1 MRDLRQR
8 QLASELL
15 YQGRVVS
22 LHRDQV
28 AMPDG
33 QVVERVVV
41 EHHGAVAVVPV
52 TDQGEVILVRQWRYP
67 TGEALLEIPAGGV
80 EPGEDPEA
88 AAMRELQEEIGY
100 RPGKLVKM
108 GEFFTAPGFCS
119 ELLHLYL
126 ATELTPS
133 RLPGDADEDIEVVR
147 IPLTDL
153 MADPEALRD
162 AKTLVGLLMV
172 QRMADDSTFG
182 RMR

>member
-1 MRDLRQR
+1 MRDLRQK
-8 QLASELL
+8 QLSSELL

-41 EHHGAVAVVPV
+41 EHHGAVGVVPV
-52 TDQGEVILVRQWRYP
+52 TEDGDVVLVRQWRYP
-67 TGEALLEIPAGGV
+67 TGGALLEIPAGGL

-88 AAMRELQEEIGY
+88 AAIRELQEEIGY
-100 RPGKLVKM
+100 RPGKLVKI

-126 ATELTPS
+126 ATDLTPS
-133 RLPGDADEDIEVVR
+133 RLPGDDDEDIEVVQ
-147 IPLTDL
+147 IPLTEV
-153 MADPEALRD
+153 MACPEAIRD
-162 AKTLVGLLMV
+162 GKTLVGLLMA
-172 QRMADDSTFG
+172 QRMLG
-182 RMR
+182 

>member
-8 QLASELL
+8 QLSSELL

-41 EHHGAVAVVPV
+41 EHHGAVGVVPM
-52 TDQGEVILVRQWRYP
+52 TDDGQVILVRQWRYA
-67 TGEALLEIPAGGV
+67 TGGALLEIPAGGL
-80 EPGEDPEA
+80 EPGEDPELA
-88 AAMRELQEEIGY
+88 AARELQEEIGY
-100 RPGKLVKM
+100 RPGKLVKL

-126 ATELTPS
+126 ATELQPS
-133 RLPGDADEDIEVVR
+133 HLPGDDDEDIEVVR
-147 IPLTDL
+147 IPLVELATHL
-153 MADPEALRD
+153 GELRD
-162 AKTLVGLLMV
+162 AKTLVGLLMA
-172 QRMADDSTFG
+172 QRMMA
-182 RMR
+182 